1 MVERLTDGLWRPW
14 LLGAFLLVGLWCSVR
29 SGFFQ
34 IFGVKTWWNG
44 SVGALKKERGGGKG
58 LSQMQTLATALAST
72 IGTGAVAGVATALF
86 FGGPGA
92 VFWMWV
98 SALLG
103 MMTSFAEKALAVK
116 YRVRTAEGW
125 EGGPME
131 YMRGRLGWRL
141 GAAWFALWC
150 AMAALTGGALVQANS
165 IAHTLQA
172 AFGWGRLTVGLGIAL
187 CVGAVLLGGVRG
199 IGRVSEAVVPV
210 MAALFLG
217 AGMAI
222 LWLRR
227 EALLP
232 ALREIVTCALT
243 PRAAWGGA
251 AGAALRYGVAR
262 GVFPNEAGGGSSAM
276 AHAAAGETTARRAG
290 FWGIFE
296 TCFST
301 LVVCTV
307 TALVILTTGVLEG
320 PEGLTGAA
328 LARAA
333 FGVGLGRW
341 GEVILTVCL
350 LLFAFT
356 SLLGWSYYGQRGA
369 GWLGVGRV
377 PFQILYLAAVILGS
391 VGQVETVWV
400 LCDLCIGCMAIP
412 NLLAILAL
420 SGEVLPMA
428 RKP

>member
-172 AFGWGRLTVGLGIAL
+172 AFGWGA
-187 CVGAVLLGGVRG
+187 ADGGSW
-199 IGRVSEAVVPV
+199 GRFV
-210 MAALFLG
+210 
-217 AGMAI
+217 
-222 LWLRR
+222 
-227 EALLP
+227 
-232 ALREIVTCALT
+232 C
-243 PRAAWGGA
+243 WGGA
-251 AGAALRYGVAR
+251 FR
-262 GVFPNEAGGGSSAM
+262 
-276 AHAAAGETTARRAG
+276 
-290 FWGIFE
+290 
-296 TCFST
+296 
-301 LVVCTV
+301 
-307 TALVILTTGVLEG
+307 
-320 PEGLTGAA
+320 
-328 LARAA
+328 
-333 FGVGLGRW
+333 
-341 GEVILTVCL
+341 
-350 LLFAFT
+350 
-356 SLLGWSYYGQRGA
+356 RGA
-369 GWLGVGRV
+369 GGR
-377 PFQILYLAAVILGS
+377 P
-391 VGQVETVWV
+391 GQ
-400 LCDLCIGCMAIP
+400 
-412 NLLAILAL
+412 
-420 SGEVLPMA
+420 
-428 RKP
+428 